1 MQTRPSTSKIID
13 VIRKYE
19 NRLGVVAGF
28 TIDNHA
34 DEDLNDCRIYYIS
47 KIKELLDY
55 VGESH
60 RLLYGTDWPIC
71 SMASYLSFV
80 RKLELDKRSIELLM
94 FKNAKRVFKL

>member
-1 MQTRPSTSKIID
+1 MCHAGNPWFVDCKEVLYKNTNVYADISGLIVGNFTHF
-13 VIRKYE
+13 
-19 NRLGVVAGF
+19 NR
-28 TIDNHA
+28 
-34 DEDLNDCRIYYIS
+34 EYYIS

-60 RLLYGTDWPIC
+60 RLLYGSDWPIC

-94 FKNAKRVFKL
+94 FKNAKKVFEL